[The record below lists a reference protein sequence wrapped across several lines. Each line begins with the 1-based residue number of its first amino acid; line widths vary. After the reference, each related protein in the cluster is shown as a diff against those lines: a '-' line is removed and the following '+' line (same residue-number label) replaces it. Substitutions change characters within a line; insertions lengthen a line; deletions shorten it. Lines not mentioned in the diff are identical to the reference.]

1 MSGGSGWQPR
11 QARGLG
17 SRRLGSGGY
26 MCCICK
32 QRTSPHKVHGFV
44 QTSKKRTGPKC
55 FSHYGERQNGLYL
68 TFSEKTLCL
77 GKLSCTHTERL
88 QILLDIIRQNKHQWP
103 IKSES
108 YWSVMESMNGYTEPD
123 QTPSSNVCREPSAET
138 FTTEEGSGKTFPQ
151 QLLGKSPILAKQGLP
166 EKKDRKR
173 KTTLSSSLDTDE
185 GFLEEN
191 ESVPSKK
198 FKKDSL
204 KDLEKDGSSKH
215 GPSLRTASPGNS
227 PLDETVLSPQSVSD
241 KSLLLPSVP
250 ERAQDDPQHD
260 QDQLCLD
267 SHPEQLQQGFPNL
280 GNTCYMNSILQSLYA
295 IPSFADGL
303 LGQGIPW
310 ENIPSDVLIMPLSML
325 LALKDICNLETSQD
339 LLRDIKNAIS
349 AVAEIFSGNMQN
361 DAHEFLCQCLDQLK
375 SDFEKVN
382 TIWKTRREA
391 GDENSPPELLA
402 GDAATKVF
410 VCPVASNF
418 EFELQDYVI
427 CKACGQVPVMIEP
440 EECER
445 LCEMCNHKKAVVMQK
460 FGRLPRVFIVHLKCY
475 SLSDTYALM
484 KDDQQLT
491 WQSSDSSVLH
501 VAPDEDAEQNTPQR
515 IWEARPKEQQQSDL
529 ASGSNL
535 ESKLGNARDREV
547 REMEMLAAAS
557 VMDQGDISLLMNCED
572 ESNPIN
578 NPDRG
583 LEEVCCQEEPENPEP
598 KDDEKTS
605 TLVELDFDH
614 VSESSKDLC
623 DYEKH
628 KISEGLRGVVE
639 QLHESVTK
647 DIVGMEKTIAKV
659 KEPKGSMQMGDALH
673 SYRLISVISHIGNS
687 PCAGHY
693 ISDVYDFQKQA
704 WFTYSDLRVAEIPEA
719 MVQEARLHSGYIFF
733 YMHNDIFF

>member
-1 MSGGSGWQPR
+1 
-11 QARGLG
+11 
-17 SRRLGSGGY
+17 
-26 MCCICK
+26 
-32 QRTSPHKVHGFV
+32 
-44 QTSKKRTGPKC
+44 
-55 FSHYGERQNGLYL
+55 
-68 TFSEKTLCL
+68 
-77 GKLSCTHTERL
+77 
-88 QILLDIIRQNKHQWP
+88 
-103 IKSES
+103 
-108 YWSVMESMNGYTEPD
+108 MESMNGYTEPD
-123 QTPSSNVCREPSAET
+123 KTPSSNVCRVPSAEN
-138 FTTEEGSGKTFPQ
+138 FTTEEGSGTTFPQ
-151 QLLGKSPILAKQGLP
+151 QLLGKSPMLAKQGLP

-173 KTTLSSSLDTDE
+173 KPTLSSSLDTNE

-204 KDLEKDGSSKH
+204 KDLAKDGSSKH
-215 GPSLRTASPGNS
+215 GPSLRTTSPGNS

-375 SDFEKVN
+375 GDFEKVN

-391 GDENSPPELLA
+391 GDENSPPELFA

-427 CKACGQVPVMIEP
+427 CKACGQVVVVIEP
-440 EECER
+440 GNCISINLHPKPKASPLSLQNCFDLFFTTEECER
-445 LCEMCNHKKAVVMQK
+445 LCETCNHKKAVVMHK
-460 FGRLPRVFIVHLKCY
+460 FGRLPRVFIVHLKRY

-484 KDDQQLT
+484 KDDQQVLIPKYLSLSSNCNEDTRPPLPLDSNAPVLDPEVLNLTQEVISERVSPCTSSVKLT

-515 IWEARPKEQQQSDL
+515 IWQARPKEKQQTDL

-583 LEEVCCQEEPENPEP
+583 LEEVYCQEEPENPEP
-598 KDDEKTS
+598 KDNEKTS

-628 KISEGLRGVVE
+628 KISEGSRGVVE

-659 KEPKGSMQMGDALH
+659 KEPKRSMQMGDALH

-733 YMHNDIFF
+733 YMHNDIFEALVSKAEKSQLTSQQEEVFLPGE